1 MQIQRSK
8 ASRKTVVQM
17 ATPSPPAPLPNWPTY
32 CIVSST
38 TPHQA
43 IDALGMP
50 SRPSTIYTIYAKYSG
65 LPAFFY
71 EIPWNLLLNILW
83 ENPLKICSGNIL
95 QESLE
100 SLKNHK
106 DSPGI
111 STIQPELRHR
121 SWNLW
126 KCKVWRYQLSGS
138 GVTQTDWTVNTDQ
151 LQSAC
156 HSLVRCYSC
165 TL

>member
-1 MQIQRSK
+1 
-8 ASRKTVVQM
+8 M

-100 SLKNHK
+100 TLKNHK
-106 DSPGI
+106 ESQGI
-111 STIQPELRHR
+111 SSLNKVTDLEIFETAKCDAISYRGPVWPRLIGQSKPSSCNQPVR
-121 SWNLW
+121 S
-126 KCKVWRYQLSGS
+126 
-138 GVTQTDWTVNTDQ
+138 
-151 LQSAC
+151 
-156 HSLVRCYSC
+156 HSC
-165 TL
+165 TQLPLEYISNISNVSNVSNVY

>member
-17 ATPSPPAPLPNWPTY
+17 ATPSPPPSLPNWPTY

-65 LPAFFY
+65 LPAFFLLKPL
-71 EIPWNLLLNILW
+71 EISSLIFSEKILSKSALVISSR
-83 ENPLKICSGNIL
+83 NP
-95 QESLE
+95 
-100 SLKNHK
+100 
-106 DSPGI
+106 
-111 STIQPELRHR
+111 
-121 SWNLW
+121 
-126 KCKVWRYQLSGS
+126 
-138 GVTQTDWTVNTDQ
+138 
-151 LQSAC
+151 
-156 HSLVRCYSC
+156 
-165 TL
+165 